1 MKEARTKGQGIALTG
16 GEDRA
21 ETGKL
26 QALTWLSKPGYGPCL
41 GGLLNQRPPVAGWPV
56 ACPSERAGTQY
67 LTCF

>member
-26 QALTWLSKPGYGPCL
+26 QALTWLSKPQCQAMDPAWEGY
-41 GGLLNQRPPVAGWPV
+41 
-56 ACPSERAGTQY
+56 
-67 LTCF
+67 